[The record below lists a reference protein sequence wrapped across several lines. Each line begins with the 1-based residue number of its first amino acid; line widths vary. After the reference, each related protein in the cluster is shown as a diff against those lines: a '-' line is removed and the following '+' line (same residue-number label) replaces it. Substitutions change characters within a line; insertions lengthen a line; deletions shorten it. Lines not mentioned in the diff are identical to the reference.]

1 MYVHYTHTWVSVSV
15 YIWHNFL
22 VKCQQEYFNLFSDES
37 TEKQLQWLLIRFF
50 VVRCSFSFFI
60 LGFSSV
66 VNIFRVHPQ
75 LLQITDFSIT
85 IYFDM
90 YFYAISRQ
98 FVVRAQ
104 PKAAASA
111 PKTAAVAAPAASF
124 ISPHSLSLSLS
135 PCRFLQRGICIINCQ
150 QCHKIFSLVFSFIS
164 LPSTS
169 SSLLFFFC
177 FRDSFGLFYFCF
189 TKNI

>member
-1 MYVHYTHTWVSVSV
+1 MSTRIFQFVFWWINRKTIRNGFWFVFSL
-15 YIWHNFL
+15 L
-22 VKCQQEYFNLFSDES
+22 VF
-37 TEKQLQWLLIRFF
+37 R
-50 VVRCSFSFFI
+50 
-60 LGFSSV
+60 FSSLGLSLSLSTV

-111 PKTAAVAAPAASF
+111 PKNCCSCCPCCILHFLAPPLSF
-124 ISPHSLSLSLS
+124 S
-135 PCRFLQRGICIINCQ
+135 RFLQRGICIINCQ
-150 QCHKIFSLVFSFIS
+150 QCHKIFSLVSFCFIS
-164 LPSTS
+164 TAVNVIIIVIL
-169 SSLLFFFC
+169 FC
-177 FRDSFGLFYFCF
+177 F
-189 TKNI
+189 

>member
-1 MYVHYTHTWVSVSV
+1 M
-15 YIWHNFL
+15 N
-22 VKCQQEYFNLFSDES
+22 QQKNNS
-37 TEKQLQWLLIRFF
+37 QWLLIRFF
-50 VVRCSFSFFI
+50 VAPFSFFI
-60 LGFSSV
+60 FGSLSLSTV

-111 PKTAAVAAPAASF
+111 PKNCCSCCPCCILHFLAP
-124 ISPHSLSLSLS
+124 PPLSLSFS
-135 PCRFLQRGICIINCQ
+135 RFLQRGICIINCQ
-150 QCHKIFSLVFSFIS
+150 QCHKIFSLVSFCFIS
-164 LPSTS
+164 TAVNVIIIVIL
-169 SSLLFFFC
+169 FC
-177 FRDSFGLFYFCF
+177 F
-189 TKNI
+189 

>member
-1 MYVHYTHTWVSVSV
+1 M
-15 YIWHNFL
+15 N
-22 VKCQQEYFNLFSDES
+22 QQKNNS
-37 TEKQLQWLLIRFF
+37 QWLLIRFF
-50 VVRCSFSFFI
+50 VAPFSFFI
-60 LGFSSV
+60 FGSLSLSTV

-111 PKTAAVAAPAASF
+111 PKNCCSFDAAPAASF
-124 ISPHSLSLSLS
+124 ISLHPPLSFS
-135 PCRFLQRGICIINCQ
+135 RFLQRGICIINCQ
-150 QCHKIFSLVFSFIS
+150 QCHKIFSLVSFCFIS

-169 SSLLFFFC
+169 SSLLFFFV
-177 FRDSFGLFYFCF
+177 FRDSFVLFHFCCVVSSQ
-189 TKNI
+189 NIFKIFGRKGAQKETERENS

>member
-1 MYVHYTHTWVSVSV
+1 M
-15 YIWHNFL
+15 

-37 TEKQLQWLLIRFF
+37 TEKQFAMAF
-50 VVRCSFSFFI
+50 DSFFRFCFVFH
-60 LGFSSV
+60 LWVSLSSV

-111 PKTAAVAAPAASF
+111 PKLLQLLPLLHPSF
-124 ISPHSLSLSLS
+124 RLLPLLFS
-135 PCRFLQRGICIINCQ
+135 RFLQRGICIINCQ
-150 QCHKIFSLVFSFIS
+150 QCHKIFSLVSFFYFTAVNVIIIVI
-164 LPSTS
+164 L
-169 SSLLFFFC
+169 FC
-177 FRDSFGLFYFCF
+177 F
-189 TKNI
+189 